1 MVHPLRRQQLRI
13 FSRLLPLSFILLIL
27 DCDSLLSDRWATL
40 QYTTL
45 QSARS
50 SQLTQT
56 LFPENDDTPDNSGGG
71 AKSRPYRAQELVRQG
86 MEVFRQGKINESIDF
101 FDQAATNRPSIIP
114 YLWQR
119 GLSYYYADRFQEA
132 AQQFQTD
139 VKVNPL
145 DVEEIVWDIASQ
157 WRLDP
162 QKGPRHI
169 MALPVGMKDRRP
181 IMV

>member
-1 MVHPLRRQQLRI
+1 
-13 FSRLLPLSFILLIL
+13 
-27 DCDSLLSDRWATL
+27 
-40 QYTTL
+40 
-45 QSARS
+45 
-50 SQLTQT
+50 
-56 LFPENDDTPDNSGGG
+56 
-71 AKSRPYRAQELVRQG
+71 

-101 FDQAATNRPSIIP
+101 FDQAATNRPSIMP
-114 YLWQR
+114 YMWQR

-157 WRLDP
+157 WRRDP

-169 MALPVGMKDRRP
+169 MSLPLGMKDRRP